1 MNGHAVYGLDNARWL
16 FASGP
21 RRRQTARVSE
31 LATSALTRLEDE
43 IRAAITEHEDEIVTA
58 VARVLVGTAIEA
70 RNGGKSRNGRRPGPR
85 LCACGRLAAP
95 ARTVCNSCRGRM
107 RRDRERLRRQA
118 LDEHAAA
125 AAGQRGERARE
136 LVAGERRDPA
146 QPVALD

>member
-1 MNGHAVYGLDNARWL
+1 MGHGVYALDNALRL
-16 FASGP
+16 LASEP

-43 IRAAITEHEDEIVTA
+43 IRAALREHEDEIVTA

-70 RNGGKSRNGRRPGPR
+70 RNGGKSRNGRKPGPR

-107 RRDRERLRRQA
+107 RCERERLRQA
-118 LDEHAAA
+118 HTAELVAA
-125 AAGQRGERARE
+125 AAGRHGPRAKD
-136 LVAGERRDPA
+136 LLAGERQDPA
-146 QPVALD
+146 DPVVAY